1 MSLGTQFLKLM
12 KENPTHFDV
21 SQAIFLE
28 GSSIRICD
36 RLTGVVLFVIRKSDE
51 NGSAIYSSDYLSF
64 VEAENIYKFS
74 RSLLSKQKK
83 HTLEELNEI
92 YGVEEQS

>member
-1 MSLGTQFLKLM
+1 MSLGIQFLKLM
-12 KENPTHFDV
+12 KENPTRFDV
-21 SQAIFLE
+21 SQAVFLE

-51 NGSAIYSSDYLSF
+51 NGFSLYSSDYLSF
-64 VEAENIYKFS
+64 VDAENIYRFA
-74 RSLLSKQKK
+74 RRLLPQQKK
-83 HTLEELNEI
+83 HTLEELKKI

>member
-21 SQAIFLE
+21 SQAIFLD
-28 GSSIRICD
+28 GASIRICD

-51 NGSAIYSSDYLSF
+51 NGLALYSSDYLSF

-74 RSLLSKQKK
+74 RSLLSKRKK
-83 HTLEELNEI
+83 HTFEELNEI
-92 YGVEEQS
+92 YGAGE